1 MQITAEGNMLNFGYW
16 DDKTQNPLQAQYA
29 LSNMTGKFASL
40 HTAKTLIDVGSGYSS
55 PALQWNSQYKSLE
68 ILCININFQQLKIA
82 VAFSSKRSNVQKMDH
97 SIASNP
103 TNNSRINN
111 IFYINATST
120 MLPIKSNSVDRIIAF
135 ESAQHFKPLMRF
147 IKESNRIL
155 KDSGLLVI
163 AMPVI
168 TNSFNLISLPL
179 FIKLGILSITWA
191 SEHYEL
197 EYVKSTVKANGFQIK
212 DIKFIGSNVYR
223 PLARYYI
230 ENREK
235 LKRKVV
241 QEYPKVLETILYRS
255 LLKMNDASHRGII
268 DYILLKAE
276 KI

>member
-16 DDKTQNPLQAQYA
+16 DDKTQNPLQAQYT
-29 LSNMTGKFASL
+29 LSNMTGEFASL

-55 PALQWNSQYKSLE
+55 PALQWNSQYKFLE

-82 VAFSSKRSNVQKMDH
+82 VAFSSKRSNVQKVDH
-97 SIASNP
+97 NIASNP
-103 TNNSRINN
+103 INNSRINN
-111 IFYINATST
+111 IFHINATST

-135 ESAQHFKPLMRF
+135 ESAQHFKPLMQF

-168 TNSFNLISLPL
+168 INSFNLISLPL
-179 FIKLGILSITWA
+179 FMKLGILSITWA

-197 EYVKSTVKANGFQIK
+197 EYVKSTFKANGFKIK
-212 DIKFIGSNVYR
+212 DIKFIGSNVYG

-241 QEYPKVLETILYRS
+241 QEYSKVLETILYRS
-255 LLKMNDASHRGII
+255 LLKMNDASHKGII